1 MVAGGLALLKQLFRD
16 QLFNTALVERL
27 LETADNSGIY
37 ADRAIY
43 GRGKMDLGA
52 ATSPV
57 GILSVPVF
65 QATGRAC
72 PSAIDPVSVRGGV
85 RRRPHPVASE
95 PGDHGAG

>member
-85 RRRPHPVASE
+85 RRRPHPVAGE